1 MSDINRKME
10 GRSVPGLSARTLGTG
25 RSERGAAVRGD
36 SEGRHASCMTQV
48 KKVVRPWPSLGQKR
62 VFVRFKTAPGEQ
74 TQMDWGHF
82 GNYRGKRLHALP

>member
-1 MSDINRKME
+1 
-10 GRSVPGLSARTLGTG
+10 
-25 RSERGAAVRGD
+25 
-36 SEGRHASCMTQV
+36 MTQV